1 MFQKDKHEA
10 QLHEIDRLFEIAD
23 YGDKYVPSFKNKK
36 NVQDEPVVYIDD
48 TKAEQFQQIRATFDD
63 SQTEVIHMDI
73 RNEKIS
79 KELKDIQSEVN
90 NKLHSSDSSNVSH
103 ASIIDEYK
111 DNMYGLNHTSL
122 TKKIELWKHK
132 IKHRKVDDS
141 NIIDMSKFKNLES
154 EVKIPIKLD
163 QPSFSVVRKWQK
175 KKVYKKDNL
184 NYNAS
189 DFLNDMYNN
198 EDDDSY
204 EQNYDS
210 DEDCP

>member
-10 QLHEIDRLFEIAD
+10 QLHEIDRLFEMAD

-48 TKAEQFQQIRATFDD
+48 AKAEQFQQIRATFDD

-73 RNEKIS
+73 KNEKRS
-79 KELKDIQSEVN
+79 KELKDIQDKVN
-90 NKLHSSDSSNVSH
+90 NKFHSSDSGNVSH

-122 TKKIELWKHK
+122 TKKMELWKHK

-141 NIIDMSKFKNLES
+141 DIIDMSKFKNLES
-154 EVKIPIKLD
+154 KVKLD
-163 QPSFSVVRKWQK
+163 QPSFSVVHKWQ
-175 KKVYKKDNL
+175 KKVYKKDL
-184 NYNAS
+184 DYNAS
-189 DFLNDMYNN
+189 DFLKDMHNN

-204 EQNYDS
+204 EQDYDS
-210 DEDCP
+210 DEDYH